1 MYAHGS
7 RGERP
12 AFSLASITFTLRMH
26 PLFKTPRLKAYR
38 SLASITFTL
47 RMHPLFKTPR
57 L

>member
-26 PLFKTPRLKAYR
+26 PLFKTPRLKAYWPVTTEELQV
-38 SLASITFTL
+38 SFVQKILDKKF
-47 RMHPLFKTPR
+47 
-57 L
+57 